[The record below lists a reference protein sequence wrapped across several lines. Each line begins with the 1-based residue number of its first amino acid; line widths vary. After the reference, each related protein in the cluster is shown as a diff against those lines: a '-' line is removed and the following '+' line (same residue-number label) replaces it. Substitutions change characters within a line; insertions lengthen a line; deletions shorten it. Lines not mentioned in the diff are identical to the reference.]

1 MENTVI
7 NELNTV
13 LKGEVMAI
21 ESYDKYIHELKDNKV
36 KTAFLEIQGDHKEHA
51 NLLENRIKQLGGDP
65 NEKLGIAGVMA
76 NAKIALK
83 NLGETKTIDLL
94 KWAYDGE
101 DKGIAMVE
109 EIVKGDLD
117 DTSMKLIKDIL
128 SVDHDHLKTMNNLI
142 ADQEKAN

>member
-21 ESYDKYIHELKDNKV
+21 ESYDRFISETKDQKV
-36 KTAFLEIQGDHKEHA
+36 KKVFQEIQEDHKEHV
-51 NLLENRIKQLGGDP
+51 NLLENRIKELGGQP
-65 NEKLGIAGVMA
+65 KEKLGFAGFMA
-76 NAKIALK
+76 NAKMTLK
-83 NLGETKTIDLL
+83 NIGETKTIDLL
-94 KWAYDGE
+94 KDAYDGE

-117 DTSMKLIKDIL
+117 DASMKLVKDIL

-142 ADQEKAN
+142 AEQDKLN